1 MSSIRDKLNK
11 ISKVEKLFPEIY
23 ETDSSSCARSQLA
36 NLTDYCQLAN
46 LTDYCQLANLTDYSK
61 GVYFLKD
68 FCNALR
74 DNNCIV
80 DKKCF

>member
-46 LTDYCQLANLTDYSK
+46 LTDYSK